1 MALQETLETLLSQL
15 KHIAKSE
22 TIFGDPVVAGDI
34 TIIPVSKISF
44 GFAAGG
50 GSKNE
55 SKSGTGG
62 GVQITPVAIISISH
76 GKVTVHPM
84 EKESSDFSKLLG
96 LAPDLIEKVIK
107 TTKKDKK
114 EK

>member
-1 MALQETLETLLSQL
+1 MAVQDTLETLLSQL
-15 KHIAKSE
+15 KHIAKTE
-22 TIFGDPVVAGDI
+22 TVFGEPIVTGEI

-50 GSKNE
+50 GGKNE
-55 SKSGTGG
+55 SKTGTGG
-62 GVQITPVAIISISH
+62 GIQITPIALISIK
-76 GKVTVHPM
+76 GEKVTVHPM

-96 LAPDLIEKVIK
+96 LAPDLIEKIIK
-107 TTKKDKK
+107 TTSKDKK